1 MQKRKIAY
9 LFLFLFGIMF
19 LSACEYET
27 IQPEAAPT
35 GQISYSADIQP
46 IWNSNCVG
54 CHGQGLTPP
63 DLRASVSY
71 NNLVDGG
78 YINTSTPASSSIYTV
93 MAPGGSMASH
103 SNPAQANTVLAWI
116 QQGAKNN

>member
-9 LFLFLFGIMF
+9 LFLVLFGLIF
-19 LSACEYET
+19 LASCEYET
-27 IQPEAAPT
+27 IQPLPAPT
-35 GQISYSADIQP
+35 GDISYSADIQP
-46 IWNSNCVG
+46 IWDGSCVG

-71 NNLVDGG
+71 SSLIDGG
-78 YINTSTPASSSIYTV
+78 YVNTSTPESSTIYTCLISGGT
-93 MAPGGSMASH
+93 MAGK
-103 SNPAQANTVLAWI
+103 ANNSQVTLILTWI